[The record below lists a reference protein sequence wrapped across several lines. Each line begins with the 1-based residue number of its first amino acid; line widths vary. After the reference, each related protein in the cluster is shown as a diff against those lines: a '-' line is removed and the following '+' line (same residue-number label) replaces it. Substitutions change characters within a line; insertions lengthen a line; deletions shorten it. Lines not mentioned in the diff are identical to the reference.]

1 MTNMKEKELPLHERS
16 IADIYKN
23 SSEVITYTIPIYQ
36 RNYAWTEDEIT
47 ALIKD
52 VHDSCKK
59 NKDIPYYIG
68 TLVTYKRGD
77 NVYEVIDGQQ
87 RLTTIYIISKA
98 LKLEGFKNKL
108 TYSARESSARTIE
121 NLSEYHNIDD
131 EVDEG
136 IINGYKYAKKAIDT
150 IIEQED
156 KSIFEEYF
164 QNKVHLVH
172 YHVPKD
178 VDLNHYF
185 EVMNSRGEQLEK
197 HEIVKSILCQHLKKK
212 NEMSIFSKVWE
223 ACSEMSMYIQ
233 QTLPETSIF
242 GRNLHNFKINHF
254 NEIPKQDEINGN
266 QTIMSLLQKPAAQK
280 EESSLTVQ
288 IDRFQPIID
297 FPNFLL
303 IVLKLTRME
312 HSDFMPT
319 DFILDDKELLNEFK
333 KALEVVKDKSKFVKQ
348 FTFNLLKA
356 KFFLDNYIVHH
367 SLNDREMVG
376 DNPWKLQKF
385 YMESSKNR
393 DFKNLADK
401 DKDKD
406 KDKGV
411 QLELVHLLSMFEVA
425 FTPKQRKNYL
435 FYCLLYLFEE
445 PNHTIKTYLDFLQFL
460 ADKYFYDIY
469 LNPENLTE
477 RKQPKPNAFDLVM
490 LKKGGLNLNYDV
502 NDDIDYKKKFLEIY
516 QQGRSE
522 IPLFVFNYTEY
533 ILWRKY
539 SDKLRGKNTKKTSKK
554 RIQFFK
560 ELGCSDFD
568 LTPFR
573 NFYFSRTRKSLEHF
587 YPQAKAKDE
596 HSLSIEE
603 INCFGNFAMIGA
615 EANSSGSNWDPKTKL
630 SHYNDGKSD
639 QVSVASLKLKIMM
652 QMCQDNQ
659 SLMLSHKLDRENGLE
674 WNYEDI
680 KLHQENMLNIIFPS

>member
-1 MTNMKEKELPLHERS
+1 MKEKELPLHERS

-212 NEMSIFSKVWE
+212 NEMSIFSRVWE

-376 DNPWKLQKF
+376 DNPWELQKI
-385 YMESSKNR
+385 YMESSKKRN
-393 DFKNLADK
+393 FKNLAEK
-401 DKDKD
+401 NEA
-406 KDKGV
+406 V
-411 QLELVHLLSMFEVA
+411 QLELVHLLSMFEVS

-445 PNHTIKTYLDFLQFL
+445 SDHTIKTYLDFLQFL

-502 NDDIDYKKKFLEIY
+502 NDDIDYQKRFVEIY

-522 IPLFVFNYTEY
+522 IPLFVFNYTDY
-533 ILWRKY
+533 ILWKKY
-539 SDKLRGKNTKKTSKK
+539 ADELRAQNIKKTSKE

-587 YPQAKAKDE
+587 YPQAKARDE
-596 HSLSIEE
+596 QSLSIEE

-630 SHYNDGKSD
+630 SHYYDGKSD

-652 QMCQDNQ
+652 QMCLDNQ

>member
-1 MTNMKEKELPLHERS
+1 M
-16 IADIYKN
+16 
-23 SSEVITYTIPIYQ
+23 
-36 RNYAWTEDEIT
+36 
-47 ALIKD
+47 
-52 VHDSCKK
+52 
-59 NKDIPYYIG
+59 
-68 TLVTYKRGD
+68 
-77 NVYEVIDGQQ
+77 
-87 RLTTIYIISKA
+87 
-98 LKLEGFKNKL
+98 
-108 TYSARESSARTIE
+108 
-121 NLSEYHNIDD
+121 
-131 EVDEG
+131 
-136 IINGYKYAKKAIDT
+136 
-150 IIEQED
+150 
-156 KSIFEEYF
+156 
-164 QNKVHLVH
+164 H

-197 HEIVKSILCQHLKKK
+197 HEIVKSILCQHLNPGNK
-212 NEMSIFSKVWE
+212 MSIFSKVWE

-254 NEIPKQDEINGN
+254 NEIPKQDEINGR
-266 QTIMSLLQKPAAQK
+266 QTIMSLLQKPAVQK

-393 DFKNLADK
+393 YFKNLAEK
-401 DKDKD
+401 NEA
-406 KDKGV
+406 V

-435 FYCLLYLFEE
+435 FYCLLYLFENPE
-445 PNHTIKTYLDFLQFL
+445 HNTKTYLYFLQDL

-477 RKQPKPNAFDLVM
+477 RKQPKPNAFDLALV
-490 LKKGGLNLNYDV
+490 KDGELNT
-502 NDDIDYKKKFLEIY
+502 NDLGDNNIDYKKKFLEIY

-533 ILWRKY
+533 ILWKKY
-539 SDKLRGKNTKKTSKK
+539 SDELRGKNTKKTSKE
-554 RIQFFK
+554 RIQFFE
-560 ELGCSDFD
+560 ELGCSDFE
-568 LTPFR
+568 LSPFR

-587 YPQAKAKDE
+587 YPQAKARDE

-615 EANSSGSNWDPKTKL
+615 EANSSGSNLAPKAKL
-630 SHYNDGKSD
+630 SRYNDSKSD

-659 SLMLSHKLDRENGLE
+659 SSILSHKLDRENGLE

-680 KLHQENMLNIIFPS
+680 RLHQENMLNIIFPS

>member
-1 MTNMKEKELPLHERS
+1 MKEKELPLQERS

-23 SSEVITYTIPIYQ
+23 SSEVTTYTIPIYQ
-36 RNYAWTEDEIT
+36 RNYAWKEDEIT

-59 NKDIPYYIG
+59 NKDVPYYIG

-136 IINGYKYAKKAIDT
+136 IINGYKYAKKAIET

-197 HEIVKSILCQHLKKK
+197 HEIVKSILCQHLNPR
-212 NEMSIFSKVWE
+212 NEMSIFSRVWE

-233 QTLPETSIF
+233 QTFPETSIF
-242 GRNLHNFKINHF
+242 GRNLHNFIINHF

-266 QTIMSLLQKPAAQK
+266 QTIMSLIQKPAAQK

-393 DFKNLADK
+393 YFKNLAEK
-401 DKDKD
+401 YEA
-406 KDKGV
+406 V

-445 PNHTIKTYLDFLQFL
+445 PDHTIKTYLDFLQFL
-460 ADKYFYDIY
+460 ADKYFCDIY

-533 ILWRKY
+533 ILWKKY
-539 SDKLRGKNTKKTSKK
+539 SDELRGKNTKKTSKE
-554 RIQFFK
+554 RIQFFE
-560 ELGCSDFD
+560 ELGCSDFE
-568 LTPFR
+568 LSPFK

-587 YPQAKAKDE
+587 YPQAKARDDQY
-596 HSLSIEE
+596 LSVEE

-615 EANSSGSNWDPKTKL
+615 EANSSGSNLAPKAKL
-630 SHYNDGKSD
+630 SRYNDSKSD

-659 SLMLSHKLDRENGLE
+659 SLILSHKLDRGNGLE
-674 WNYEDI
+674 WNYEDM
-680 KLHQENMLNIIFPS
+680 KAHQENMLNIIFPS

>member
-1 MTNMKEKELPLHERS
+1 MTNMKEKELPLQERS

-23 SSEVITYTIPIYQ
+23 SSEVTTYTIPIYQ

-47 ALIKD
+47 DLIKD

-156 KSIFEEYF
+156 KSIFKEYF

-197 HEIVKSILCQHLKKK
+197 HEIVKSILCQHLNPG
-212 NEMSIFSKVWE
+212 NEMSIFSKAWE

-233 QTLPETSIF
+233 QTLPKTSIF
-242 GRNLHNFKINHF
+242 EEKLDHFEINLFNNNPVQ
-254 NEIPKQDEINGN
+254 NEIHGT
-266 QTIMSLLQKPAAQK
+266 QTIMNLLQKTAGQK
-280 EESSLTVQ
+280 KDSCLTFQ

-303 IVLKLTRME
+303 IVLKLTRMK
-312 HSDFMPT
+312 HPDFKPT

-333 KALEVVKDKSKFVKQ
+333 KVLEAVEDRSEFVKQ

-385 YMESSKNR
+385 YMISSENR
-393 DFKNLADK
+393 YFKNLAEK
-401 DKDKD
+401 DE
-406 KDKGV
+406 GV

-445 PNHTIKTYLDFLQFL
+445 PKHNTKTYLYFLQDL

-533 ILWRKY
+533 MLWKKY
-539 SDKLRGKNTKKTSKK
+539 SDELRGKNTKKTSKE
-554 RIQFFK
+554 RIQFFE

-587 YPQAKAKDE
+587 YPQAKARDE
-596 HSLSIEE
+596 QSLSVKE

-659 SLMLSHKLDRENGLE
+659 SLMLSHKLDRGNGLE
-674 WNYEDI
+674 WNYEDM
-680 KLHQENMLNIIFPS
+680 KAHQENMLNIIFPS

>member
-108 TYSARESSARTIE
+108 TYSARESSARTID

-156 KSIFEEYF
+156 KNIFEEYF

-242 GRNLHNFKINHF
+242 GRNLHNFIINHF

-266 QTIMSLLQKPAAQK
+266 QTIMSLLQKTAAQK

-385 YMESSKNR
+385 YMESSKNKY
-393 DFKNLADK
+393 FKNLAEK
-401 DKDKD
+401 DE
-406 KDKGV
+406 GV

-435 FYCLLYLFEE
+435 LYCLLYLFEE
-445 PNHTIKTYLDFLQFL
+445 PKHNTKTYLYFLQDL

-477 RKQPKPNAFDLVM
+477 RKQPKPNAFDLALV
-490 LKKGGLNLNYDV
+490 KDGELNT
-502 NDDIDYKKKFLEIY
+502 NDIGDNNIDYKKKFLEIY

-533 ILWRKY
+533 ILWKKY
-539 SDKLRGKNTKKTSKK
+539 SDELRGKNTKKTSKE
-554 RIQFFK
+554 RIQFFE
-560 ELGCSDFD
+560 ELGCSDFE
-568 LTPFR
+568 LSPFR

-587 YPQAKAKDE
+587 YPQAKARDE

-615 EANSSGSNWDPKTKL
+615 EANSSGSNLAPKAKL
-630 SHYNDGKSD
+630 SRYNDSKSD

-659 SLMLSHKLDRENGLE
+659 SSILSHKLDRENGLE

-680 KLHQENMLNIIFPS
+680 KLHQENMLNIIFRHKI